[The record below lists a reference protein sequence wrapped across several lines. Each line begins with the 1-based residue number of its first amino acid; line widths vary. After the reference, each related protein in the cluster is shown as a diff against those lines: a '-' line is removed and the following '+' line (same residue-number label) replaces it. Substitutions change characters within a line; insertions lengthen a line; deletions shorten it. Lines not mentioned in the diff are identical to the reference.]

1 MRFKGDFEGKRTV
14 VFGLGASGNA
24 ASRVLAGLGA
34 EVTVV
39 DQADGQSLRERA
51 EVLKGHGIRSHLGGA
66 PSSVMRR
73 AEMVVVSPGVPTAIE
88 PLQQARES
96 GASVIGELELSF
108 ILCDCEFLAI
118 TGTKG
123 KSTTARL
130 LHRMLCA
137 AGVESIVGGNLP
149 DEPLCE
155 KVLALSPDAKVVA
168 EVSSFQLETIDTFR
182 PHIACITNLGVDHLD
197 RYSSLE
203 EYYAAKLRIFENQG
217 AGDFL
222 VVNAGDVKL
231 LELTRGVTPSR
242 MCFGVD
248 DPGGVNGVFLDS
260 DRIISATGGDG
271 VPLLERSD
279 IALPGLHNVENVM
292 AAAAMAINC
301 GVSGQALKDAINGFE
316 LSPHTL
322 EVFAVFRGITF
333 VDDSHATNTLSVTK
347 AIEAFDEPIILIA
360 GGRDKGCDYKEILR
374 AGRNRIKTVI
384 AIGEAGPKIQ
394 EALGPHLPVM
404 HNQGDIRDIV
414 AMAASLAASGDVILL
429 SPGCSSFD
437 MFTDFRDR
445 GNSFKEAVLEYFEKK
460 GIGVAQAD

>member
-1 MRFKGDFEGKRTV
+1 MRFKGSFKDRRTV
-14 VFGLGASGNA
+14 VFGLGVSGNA
-24 ASRVLAGLGA
+24 ASKVLAGLGA

-39 DQADGQSLRERA
+39 DHADGQVLRERA
-51 EVLKGHGIRSHLGGA
+51 ELLKERGIRCHLGEA
-66 PSSVMRR
+66 PNSVMRG

-108 ILCDCEFLAI
+108 MLCDAEFLAI

-130 LHRMLCA
+130 LHSMLSA
-137 AGVESIVGGNLP
+137 AGIETVVGGNLP

-168 EVSSFQLETIDTFR
+168 EVSSFQLETIETFR
-182 PHIACITNLGVDHLD
+182 PHIACITNLSVDHLD

-203 EYYAAKLRIFENQG
+203 EYHAAKLRVFKNQG
-217 AGDFL
+217 ADDFL
-222 VVNAGDVKL
+222 VVNAGDAKL
-231 LELTRGVTPSR
+231 LKLTRGVTPSR

-248 DPGGVNGVFLDS
+248 DPGGVNGVFLVS
-260 DRIISATGGDG
+260 DRIVSVSDG
-271 VPLLERSD
+271 AVVAQLDRSD

-301 GVSGQALKDAINGFE
+301 GVSAEALKNALDGFE
-316 LSPHTL
+316 LAPHTL
-322 EVFAVFRGITF
+322 EVFAAFQGITF

-347 AIEAFDEPIILIA
+347 AIEAFDDPIVLIA
-360 GGRDKGCDYKEILR
+360 GGRDKGCDYKEILN
-374 AGRNRIKTVI
+374 AGKNRIKTII
-384 AIGEAGPKIQ
+384 AIGEAGPKI
-394 EALGPHLPVM
+394 EKALGRRLPVM
-404 HNQGDIRDIV
+404 GNQGDIRDIV
-414 AMAASLAASGDVILL
+414 AMAASAAASGDVILL

-437 MFTDFRDR
+437 MFNDFRDR
-445 GNSFKEAVLEYFEKK
+445 GASFKRAVLEYFEGK
-460 GIGVAQAD
+460 GINVAQAE